1 MGGLGK
7 GGGGVVQGN
16 RRQQKIVQRG
26 KANKIPLKLI
36 CQTNPVHADGRTE
49 NYLFAMT

>member
-7 GGGGVVQGN
+7 GGGVVQGN

-36 CQTNPVHADGRTE
+36 CQTNPAVHADGRTE